1 MRMPTTALRSLAAF
15 VAMGAASLF
24 SIADAASLGD
34 TIAQQNSINKS
45 AKKALFEVKAG
56 AIRFHVHRVALTQAL
71 FLPDCLEPRKIKPG
85 DGRLIVLIEGV
96 ATNEGSE
103 PVSYESPKMVASDG
117 SRHDV
122 VDTLYYK
129 HGGNDEFNPKE
140 TYPFVACYLMFPN
153 LLKGSRLSFTDGE
166 LFDPCTASV
175 VLPFNDDTQIE
186 DKITLQGVTDNMFD
200 VGDGLNPGEDIDD
213 DDE

>member
-1 MRMPTTALRSLAAF
+1 MSITLRSLA
-15 VAMGAASLF
+15 VLTAMGAASLF
-24 SIADAASLGD
+24 SIADAASLGES
-34 TIAQQNSINKS
+34 IAKQNNISKS
-45 AKKALFEVKAG
+45 TQKALFEVKAG
-56 AIRFHVHRVALTQAL
+56 AIRFQVHRVALTQAL
-71 FLPDCLEPRKIKPG
+71 FLPDCIEPRKIKPS
-85 DGRLIVLIEGV
+85 DGRLIVLIEGI

-103 PVSYESPKMVASDG
+103 SVSYECPKMVASDG
-117 SRHDV
+117 TRHDV

-166 LFDPCTASV
+166 LFGARVASAS
-175 VLPFNDDTQIE
+175 LPFNDNTQIE
-186 DKITLQGVTDNMFD
+186 DKITLHGVTDNMFD
-200 VGDGLNPGEDIDD
+200 VGDGLNQGEDV